1 MELTLDLNKR
11 YTYADY
17 LTWFDDKRRE
27 LIDGFIHIVP
37 PETFTIHQQVAGSV
51 FDELHQTIKQ
61 RKLPCKVYPV
71 IDVCLPQNGETA
83 DDEIYNVVQPD
94 VCVICDPA
102 KLDEKRC
109 TGAPDLVVEVQ
120 AYTTM
125 RYDVT
130 QKFDLYEAS
139 GVPEYWLVYPHE
151 EAVMVYLLQPNG
163 KYDEGTPYTSGYLP
177 VQAFGGIT
185 IALSDIFKS

>member
-17 LTWFDDKRRE
+17 MTWFDDKRRE

-37 PETFTIHQQVAGSV
+37 PETFTTHQLVVGGV
-51 FDELHQTIKQ
+51 LGELYQTIEE
-61 RKLPCKVYPV
+61 RKLPCKVYPF

-83 DDEIYNVVQPD
+83 DNEIYNVVQPD
-94 VCVICDPA
+94 ACVICDLT
-102 KLDEKRC
+102 KLNEQSC
-109 TGAPDLVVEVQ
+109 IGAPDLIVEVQ
-120 AYTTM
+120 AYTTN

-130 QKFDLYEAS
+130 KKFDLYEAS
-139 GVPEYWLVYPHE
+139 GVREYWLVYPHE
-151 EAVMVYLLQPNG
+151 KAVIVHLLQPDG
-163 KYDEGTPYTSGYLP
+163 KYDEGTPYTSGALP

-185 IALSDIFKS
+185 IALDDIFRS